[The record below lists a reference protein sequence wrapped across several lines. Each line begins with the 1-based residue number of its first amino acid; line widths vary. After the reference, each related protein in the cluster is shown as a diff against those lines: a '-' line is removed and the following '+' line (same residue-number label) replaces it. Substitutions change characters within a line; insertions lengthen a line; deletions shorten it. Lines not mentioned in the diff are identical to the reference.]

1 MFTIHPGAVGF
12 GQNYHSPASD
22 HSVVTAQKRL
32 ADSTDNLPQFSEIR
46 NVTPITDCARYLK
59 QSAPPVGDAFH
70 LFDSGDK
77 KDKLI
82 RFYRQKTGNGFLFVI
97 RHPDDLDH
105 HPLRRLH
112 YYPVPGRKT
121 EHPGLIYQSLP
132 ITLIFDCDNLRPRQ
146 LASLNELLENPPRL
160 DGRPISTTVSRVVL
174 AKTYLIHQP
183 DAPGPDFWRRIFALN
198 GPSSAPFNS
207 SGPNHEAVVR
217 SVSHRTEPPEPGSL
231 QIHCAG
237 QDIFARLFGNL
248 TINRA
253 GEQYFRKGMIDS
265 QPEPVTLCLVDPPDA
280 GSRFWQHLS
289 DILEQGYFIANG
301 ERVRLP
307 ASLVLQQYHTPT
319 AHIRAFKQA
328 VTSTPVLPEKSCG
341 IINTHNFDA
350 IFSDLSAQ
358 ENTLQQTDTFQKM
371 ASEFDQ
377 LFITGELTDQQW
389 RVLKQRA
396 ESLPVPPRLVTGA
409 LPRPS
414 GERAVRLYT
423 DNVTHIASNAHRYHL
438 AKGQQWEEL
447 WFTSKLKLCGK
458 LSFRL
463 GHSPL
468 LLRLL
473 AGEPVVLTGLEHTPV
488 LAGHLESL
496 LAPEPY
502 LWIYGQKI
510 ALPNGQLHIVWPGHR
525 LLDQSFWYQRW
536 QQQDAGDRQSTRRAE
551 PAQSIIAGHPGA
563 TERLSRLLKSIRL
576 LPLSPNKS
584 YPVIPVQAPS
594 EFLALLEAQLH
605 IEQRL
610 DRAETLDLFHW
621 RKALNKLLAHPVRGD
636 FVIYSFVKAQIS
648 ARFPDHL
655 AGVDRDGI
663 AAILETMPAQQGPQ
677 GLLANFWPLA
687 RYMTPALADCLPAT
701 LQERPADG
709 CIVRMAAVIKAIFT
723 EEGIKAHHLS
733 VRDGNIQPCHGHRL
747 RLLYDALLAFARDSH
762 HRGLPVHQ
770 QAMVLNH
777 QLSAITQCHPSEP
790 TPQLQQHLHQQ
801 LQRYFPEQLLTTS
814 LSTLATEWL
823 QASHGHKQQQARR
836 LEQLIAMLDKHKI
849 IELTGPAG
857 TGKSCLALATG
868 QAMQKLQHAS
878 KHWLVAAIGA
888 QLGQQAVTTLTLGPN
903 TTWEYLYGSVTLK
916 KNWLGHLA
924 SHSLPGQLT
933 DWAKSSEPGLLV
945 INEANLVP
953 QGLLSP
959 LSGLLESPPRLCV
972 NGQTIGLTE
981 KHRVLLT
988 GNPENYPGRH
998 LDPELKSRILNLYY
1012 RPLPQSILKEAII
1025 APLMPDGW
1033 PMAVRSTASATI
1045 LSLLAEYKK
1054 LLSKDYELTPRD
1066 LNDIMARFSMLTVG
1080 ATCPAS
1086 NEQIF
1091 ALATEACRQS
1101 LGGRID
1107 QDRRS
1112 EWQALRAYWCSGG
1125 RADDQV
1131 LDRHQ
1136 QAFQQFFSQLT
1147 EVNQKRPK
1155 PLVINTPA
1163 TRDYIKTCWQFLQ
1176 LREPGRVAMVVEG
1189 AAGWGKD
1196 ALLLLTL
1203 STWQQQTGKG
1213 FQHLNGT
1220 PDRFNQFVQAFNRA
1234 WRLGEVLVVSE
1245 LNIIPSGALE
1255 EFLNDRLPLPHKD
1268 GFKLIGTV
1276 NPPTYPGRT
1285 AFPPSLTSRF
1295 TGVHIHHDTR
1305 DDYRLRLQ
1313 AMGVSEELSRWL
1325 TACAHGI
1332 NDNLRQQRLTLEL
1345 TLPQLLQ
1352 VADRLTRISMGQLPK
1367 YLRREW
1373 RPYLDSCQPKF
1384 EWPCIPGQS
1393 AEKESSKDS
1402 ASPETFS
1409 LGRPPGVFKEYYVT
1423 RFFPGQWRTTLYR
1436 LKLHTVSVTTDQNL
1450 VESPLPERPVDQSF
1464 LLPMLAGRSD
1474 LKSGET
1480 PGRLILRPGSKWQP
1494 LPSLTPAN
1502 LLTGLRTIPAEAP
1515 LELAQDNQTGQYFVR
1530 SRLTEPVA
1538 VDFIIKPDP
1547 KYFESLTAADL
1558 IETQPRRCPSLI
1570 KVHLDQEVFSQQ
1582 PGHFPGYQK
1591 LREIG
1596 QIRNLSERLLVLIDW
1611 FRAFSYDHNFVETG
1625 ISLVKRLLQE
1635 QQGSCRHR
1643 AFLFQLLCLYW
1654 GIEARIIQSESHSF
1668 VEVRS
1673 RNGWRLCNLSGISR
1687 TVRYSSEPK
1696 WEDIYTSVP
1705 TPPVKSTVGQA
1716 TGSHASGW
1724 NRLLSLVISLC
1735 QQWQCSKFALP
1746 QEANSLV
1753 KDAVLEEF
1761 RKNFR
1766 PIPMSRH
1773 LSARSYY
1780 TSSEHRPLITAFD
1793 IAYHLAP
1800 EQYLLAAR
1808 HAIDHFGTLAP
1819 PERKAIID
1827 WSHCMLIWS
1836 KNYQSPKQHDFCRWS
1851 EFAWQL
1857 YLQSPNDFP
1866 VLPVQSMQAVTRFNL
1881 DHDGTAQRLDQRLFR
1896 VESIDRTWL
1905 KNVRDSPEAD
1915 NFSLLY
1921 DSETLPQM
1929 AVTDVYWS
1937 HSSRGRPD
1945 LARLIRGEPCFP
1957 EKSTSYLETN
1967 TLMLSSQFLIDR
1979 AMDALKLATNRQTG
1993 ALFRDELPYQP
2004 DTFLIDY
2011 IDHAEQNRQL
2021 IRLIS
2026 DQRSA
2031 EIYTPVIC
2039 KDLEKFRVLIVGN
2052 FCDQVT
2058 IFESPAGQNFNLIGS
2073 GIFSPGIALD
2083 CQESLRKIKR
2093 LINEPDATTLFNRK

>member
-1 MFTIHPGAVGF
+1 MFTIQHGAAGYV
-12 GQNYHSPASD
+12 QIYCSQPND
-22 HSVVTAQKRL
+22 HSDQQVS
-32 ADSTDNLPQFSEIR
+32 ADSAHTHSLR

-70 LFDSGDK
+70 LFESGDE
-77 KDKLI
+77 KDELI
-82 RFYRQKTGNGFLFVI
+82 RFYRQKTGTGFLFVI
-97 RHPDDLDH
+97 RHRDDLDH

-121 EHPGLIYQSLP
+121 EQPGLIYQSLP
-132 ITLIFDCDNLRPRQ
+132 ITLIFDCDNLRPSQ

-160 DGRPISTTVSRVVL
+160 DGRPISSTVSRVVL
-174 AKTYLIHQP
+174 ANARLMRQP

-198 GPSSAPFNS
+198 GSSSAPFNS
-207 SGPNHEAVVR
+207 SCLTHEAVVR

-231 QIHCAG
+231 QVHCAG

-248 TINRA
+248 TINRE

-301 ERVRLP
+301 ERVKLP

-341 IINTHNFDA
+341 IVNTHNFDA

-377 LFITGELTDQQW
+377 LFVTGELTDQQW

-409 LPRPS
+409 LPKPS
-414 GERAVRLYT
+414 GDRVVRLYT
-423 DNVTHIASNAHRYHL
+423 GNVAHIASNAHRYHL
-438 AKGQQWEEL
+438 AKGQLWEEL
-447 WFTSKLKLCGK
+447 WFTSKLKLSGK

-463 GHSPL
+463 SHSPL

-473 AGEPVVLTGLEHTPV
+473 AGEPVVLTGLEHAPV

-510 ALPNGQLHIVWPGHR
+510 ALPNCQLHIVWPGHR

-536 QQQDAGDRQSTRRAE
+536 QQQDTGNSQSTSRAE
-551 PAQSIIAGHPGA
+551 PAQSIMAHHPGA
-563 TERLSRLLKSIRL
+563 TERLTRLLESIQL
-576 LPLSPNKS
+576 LPLSPDKS

-605 IEQRL
+605 IEQSL

-648 ARFPDHL
+648 AQFPDHM

-663 AAILETMPAQQGPQ
+663 AAILETMPVLKRPED
-677 GLLANFWPLA
+677 LLANFWPLA
-687 RYMTPALADCLPAT
+687 RYMAPALADCLPAT
-701 LQERPADG
+701 WQERPVHG
-709 CIVRMAAVIKAIFT
+709 CIVRMATVIKAIFT

-733 VRDGNIQPCHGHRL
+733 VLDGNIQPCHGHRL

-790 TPQLQQHLHQQ
+790 TPQLEQHLHQQ
-801 LQRYFPEQLLTTS
+801 LQRYFPAQLLTTS
-814 LSTLATEWL
+814 LSTLAADWL

-888 QLGQQAVTTLTLGPN
+888 KLGQQAVTTLTLGPN

-1012 RPLPQSILKEAII
+1012 RPLPQSILKQAII
-1025 APLMPDGW
+1025 APLLPDGW
-1033 PMAVRSTASATI
+1033 SMELRSIASATI

-1054 LLSKDYELTPRD
+1054 LLFTDYELTPRD
-1066 LNDIMARFSMLTVG
+1066 LNDIMARFRMLTVG
-1080 ATCPAS
+1080 AACPAS

-1091 ALATEACRQS
+1091 AVAAEACRQS

-1107 QDRRS
+1107 QDMQL
-1112 EWQALRAYWCSGG
+1112 EWQVLKAYWCSIGQ
-1125 RADDQV
+1125 ADDQV
-1131 LDRHQ
+1131 LEPHQ
-1136 QAFQQFFSQLT
+1136 RTFQQFFSQLT

-1189 AAGWGKD
+1189 TAGWGKD

-1203 STWQQQTGKG
+1203 TTWQQQTGKG
-1213 FQHLNGT
+1213 YQHLNGT

-1245 LNIIPSGALE
+1245 LNIIPSGPLE

-1295 TGVHIHHDTR
+1295 TGVQVDHDAFK
-1305 DDYRLRLQ
+1305 DYQLRLQ
-1313 AMGVSEELSRWL
+1313 AVGVSDRLSQWL
-1325 TACAHGI
+1325 TACAQGI
-1332 NDNLRQQRLTLEL
+1332 NDNLRQQCLPLEL

-1352 VADRLTRISMGQLPK
+1352 VADRLNRISMGKWPE

-1373 RPYLDSCQPKF
+1373 QPYLNSCQPKF

-1402 ASPETFS
+1402 ASPKTFI
-1409 LGRPPGVFKEYYVT
+1409 LGTPPEVSNEFYVT
-1423 RFFPGQWRTTLYR
+1423 RFFPGQWDSALYR
-1436 LKLHTVSVTTDQNL
+1436 LELFTVSVTTDQNL
-1450 VESPLPERPVDQSF
+1450 VRSQLLERPVDQSF
-1464 LLPMLAGRSD
+1464 LLPMLAARSY
-1474 LKSGET
+1474 LKKGET
-1480 PGRLILRPGSKWQP
+1480 SGRLILKPGSEWQP
-1494 LPSLTPAN
+1494 LPSLTAADR
-1502 LLTGLRTIPAEAP
+1502 LTGLHTIPAEAP
-1515 LELAQDNQTGQYFVR
+1515 LELAQDNQTGQYFIR

-1538 VDFIIKPDP
+1538 VGFIIKPDP
-1547 KYFESLTAADL
+1547 KYFKPLTPTDP

-1582 PGHFPGYQK
+1582 PRHFPGYRK

-1596 QIRNLSERLLVLIDW
+1596 QIRNLSERLLALIDW
-1611 FRAFSYDHNFVETG
+1611 FRAFSYEHNFVETG
-1625 ISLVKRLLQE
+1625 ISLAKRLLQE

-1654 GIEARIIQSESHSF
+1654 GIEARIVKSESHSF

-1673 RNGWRLCNLSGISR
+1673 RNGWRLCDLWGIESIV
-1687 TVRYSSEPK
+1687 TYLPEPK
-1696 WEDIYTSVP
+1696 WEGICVSVP
-1705 TPPVKSTVGQA
+1705 TPPVKSTVGQG

-1773 LSARSYY
+1773 LSARRYN

-1866 VLPVQSMQAVTRFNL
+1866 VLPVQSLQAVTRFNL

-1896 VESIDRTWL
+1896 VESINRTWL
-1905 KNVRDSPEAD
+1905 KNVRDSLEAD

-1937 HSSRGRPD
+1937 HSSRGRLD

-1957 EKSTSYLETN
+1957 EKSTCYLETN

-1979 AMDALKLATNRQTG
+1979 ALDALKLATNRQTG
-1993 ALFRDELPYQP
+1993 TLFRDELPYQP
-2004 DTFLIDY
+2004 GTFLIDY

-2052 FCDQVT
+2052 FCNQVT

-2093 LINEPDATTLFNRK
+2093 LINEPDATTLFNRKLSS